1 MVELL
6 QYSFTISLDF
16 PTLLGLFIITLISA
30 TFLIRYR
37 YLARYTQL
45 KDPALPPSSPQATTE
60 LLPLSNAALALN
72 ERSRN
77 APFHNYLDDFL
88 AAIRIFGY
96 LEKPVFHEL
105 SRHLQTRRL
114 GAGETLE
121 IGTGD
126 FWCVVEGKVQV
137 VSYYNSIWWGCRL
150 ITVRSLFQEWYVCS
164 AISWSVLDIVDTIF

>member
-1 MVELL
+1 MDRSVVELL

-137 VSYYNSIWWGCRL
+137 VSLLQLDMMRL
-150 ITVRSLFQEWYVCS
+150 
-164 AISWSVLDIVDTIF
+164 

>member
-1 MVELL
+1 ML
-6 QYSFTISLDF
+6 QYSLTISLGF
-16 PTLLGLFIITLISA
+16 PTLLVLFIASIVGA
-30 TFLIRYR
+30 TFIVRYR

-45 KDPALPPSSPQATTE
+45 KEPALAPPSPQATTE
-60 LLPLSNAALALN
+60 LLPLSKAALQLD
-72 ERSRN
+72 EKSRN

-137 VSYYNSIWWGCRL
+137 VSR
-150 ITVRSLFQEWYVCS
+150 
-164 AISWSVLDIVDTIF
+164 

>member
-1 MVELL
+1 MDVDPADIPRYIVRML

-30 TFLIRYR
+30 LFIVRYR

-137 VSYYNSIWWGCRL
+137 VSPSLVSFLYSI
-150 ITVRSLFQEWYVCS
+150 
-164 AISWSVLDIVDTIF
+164 

>member
-1 MVELL
+1 M
-6 QYSFTISLDF
+6 
-16 PTLLGLFIITLISA
+16 
-30 TFLIRYR
+30 
-37 YLARYTQL
+37 
-45 KDPALPPSSPQATTE
+45 
-60 LLPLSNAALALN
+60 SNAALALN

-114 GAGETLE
+114 NAGETLE

-137 VSYYNSIWWGCRL
+137 VSPVLISFHNTTQDGMTHKMLMHSSLHLQRMTCQPLHRL
-150 ITVRSLFQEWYVCS
+150 IHFPLAPRLHSM
-164 AISWSVLDIVDTIF
+164 AITS